1 MRTLDGLL
9 NEYLDWRRSL
19 KMSPET
25 IEKNLY
31 GIRQIV
37 RWLKRTYG
45 ITQPGQIRRE
55 HLYNWQKHISSQK
68 TSQGHPLK
76 PRTINTHN
84 ESIKGFFKYLALHGH
99 VSKSLLHD
107 IHYVKNP
114 RKLPGSVM
122 SHEQVQDML
131 KNVSLNNEFGYRDR
145 AMLELLYSAG
155 IRAAELIGL
164 DVEHVDLKNRT
175 AVVTGKGD
183 KERIVPIGKTAHKF
197 LENYVVAIRPYL
209 LNCHTEKAL
218 FLNKKGERIKY
229 RYLLR
234 RIHYYADLSE
244 MENITTHTFRRSC
257 TTELIR
263 AEANMYHVKELLG
276 HESLDTLRHY
286 TKLTINDLKKTHEKC
301 HPREKDCG

>member
-1 MRTLDGLL
+1 MRTLQGLL

-19 KMSPET
+19 KLSPET

-31 GIRQIV
+31 GIKQIV
-37 RWLKRTYG
+37 RWLKNKYG
-45 ITQPGQIRRE
+45 ITEPGKIRTN
-55 HLYNWQKHISSQK
+55 HLYSWQKHISSQK
-68 TSQGHPLK
+68 NRQGHPLK

-99 VSKSLLHD
+99 INKDLINN
-107 IHYVKNP
+107 IHFVKNP

-122 SHEQVQDML
+122 THDQMQNILM
-131 KNVSLNNEFGYRDR
+131 KIPLNNEFSYRDR
-145 AMLELLYSAG
+145 TMLELLYSSG

-164 DVEHVDLKNRT
+164 DVAHVDLKNRT

-183 KERIVPIGKTAHKF
+183 KERIVPVGKTAHKF
-197 LENYVVAIRPYL
+197 LEAYIVAIRPYL
-209 LNCHTEKAL
+209 LNGHAEQAL
-218 FLNKKGERIKY
+218 FLNKKGKRIKY
-229 RYLLR
+229 RQLLR
-234 RIHYYADLSE
+234 QIHYYADLSK

-301 HPREKDCG
+301 HPRERDV